1 VDRIM
6 DLTKSQD
13 RIRTLGC
20 KPKWDARLMALERWY
35 YLGIEDRVKCISC
48 KGEIRAGRF
57 GKGIIER
64 HLDSFSW
71 CDLARRRQGLREK
84 LAKVGRDDKLFSS
97 VGHVIEYPLATPAIS
112 VMSDAKARLETF
124 EKSGIKGNYK
134 EMVGAGLYWSW
145 EPNKVRC
152 YYCSGDLDT
161 SKTVQNWQVQHAR
174 WHPQCEYINRCLG
187 YEVIKE
193 VQEYYGNPGLKM
205 VEKRVDVTDRVPSAA
220 LTSCSEVTSL
230 A

>member
-1 VDRIM
+1 M
-6 DLTKSQD
+6 DLTRRQD

-20 KPKWDARLMALERWY
+20 RPKWDARLMALEGWY

-64 HLDSFSW
+64 HLESFPW
-71 CDLARRRQGLREK
+71 CDLARRRQELKEK
-84 LAKVGRDDKLFSS
+84 LAKVGRDDKLFLS
-97 VGHVIEYPLATPAIS
+97 VGHVIEYPLANPIVS
-112 VMSDAKARLETF
+112 VMGDAKVRFETF
-124 EKSGIKGNYK
+124 EKSGMKANYE

-152 YYCSGDLDT
+152 YYCYGEFDT
-161 SKTVQNWQVQHAR
+161 SKIVKNWQVQHAC
-174 WHPQCEYINRCLG
+174 WHPECEYIKRCLG
-187 YEVIKE
+187 YEVMKE
-193 VQEYYGNPGLKM
+193 VQEYYGSPGLKR
-205 VEKRVDVTDRVPSAA
+205 VEQRVDVTDKVPSTA
-220 LTSCSEVTSL
+220 LTSCSEVTSK